1 MAKVKTT
8 FAVIGLGRFGIALT
22 KKLFN
27 EGAEVLVIDRDQ
39 EKINEIDAY
48 CTQAVCAD
56 ATDER
61 VLVKLGVRN
70 LDVALVC
77 IASEI
82 DSSIFITLSLK
93 QLGVSKVIA
102 KAQDAKHKHVLQRI
116 GADYVIVP
124 EEEMGEK
131 LAASLVKPNMIEIL
145 SLSDKFRMVE
155 IRTPTKWRG
164 KKLAELDLRNTERI
178 SIVLIKR
185 GEDVIAPPAGD
196 DVLEPE
202 DILVIC
208 GTVADTKRLSA
219 KATGKVLDEII

>member
-1 MAKVKTT
+1 MAKFKTT
-8 FAVIGLGRFGIALT
+8 FVVIGLGRFGIALT

-70 LDVALVC
+70 L
-77 IASEI
+77 ASEI

-93 QLGVSKVIA
+93 QLGVRKVIA
-102 KAQDAKHKHVLQRI
+102 KAQDDKHKHVLERI

-131 LAASLVKPNMIEIL
+131 LAASLVKPNMIEVL

-155 IRTPTKWRG
+155 IRTPAKWRG

-185 GEDVIAPPAGD
+185 GETVIAPPTGL
-196 DVLEPE
+196 DVLEPD

-208 GTVADTKRLSA
+208 GTVADTKRLSS
-219 KATGKVLDEII
+219 KATGKVLED